1 MPRYEFKAV
10 AAPRKGKGGKGIK
23 GREAKFANALEE
35 TMNEL
40 GAEGWDYVR
49 TDMLPCEE
57 RSGLLGHTTTDVHMM
72 IFRRALP
79 EAQFERRPEA
89 QQRGDFVH
97 ASGSAPRPSG
107 ADDDDVAPMDDAAKA
122 GASSVQAQPNA
133 QPQSQTRTPE
143 RRLDGASPS
152 GGHAATGRAP
162 QVAGADRSPPER
174 PAGGAGPVAGDT
186 NPSQGGSGRSS

>member
-35 TMNEL
+35 AMNEL

-79 EAQFERRPEA
+79 ETR
-89 QQRGDFVH
+89 QRGDFVH

-107 ADDDDVAPMDDAAKA
+107 ADDDHVAPMDDAAKA
-122 GASSVQAQPNA
+122 GASSVQAQPNAQSQPQA

-174 PAGGAGPVAGDT
+174 PAGGAGPIAGCT